1 MSLPDPRKTEVAHL
15 LRRAALCGLIAS
27 VALVSACTVRP
38 LYSSAPLSAG
48 SQAGAAAELRSISI
62 KPVETRY
69 AQQVRN
75 NLIFAL
81 GQGAGEPDSPA
92 YSLDLGVSE
101 LVESAAFVRTQTDE
115 NEPTAGT
122 VTLTAS
128 YALSDAKTGTTIATG
143 RRSITSSFDK
153 PRQEFASY
161 RAQIDAENRAAR
173 ELADLLRLSI
183 AQDLVKHGKTAAG

>member
-1 MSLPDPRKTEVAHL
+1 MSLPEPRKTEL
-15 LRRAALCGLIAS
+15 TLRRIVLCGLLAS

-38 LYSSAPLSAG
+38 LYSSAPLIAG
-48 SQAGAAAELRSISI
+48 SQVGAVAELASISV
-62 KPVETRY
+62 KPVKTRY

-81 GQGAGEPDSPA
+81 GQGAGEPASPV

-101 LVESAAFVRTQTDE
+101 LVESAAIEQVTTDE
-115 NEPTAGT
+115 DEPTAGT
-122 VTLTAS
+122 VTLTAN
-128 YALSDAKTGTTIATG
+128 YVLSDAKTGTVIARG
-143 RRSITSSFDK
+143 KRSIPSSYDR

-173 ELADLLRLSI
+173 ELADVLRLSI
-183 AQDLVKHGKTAAG
+183 AQDLIKHGKPAAS